1 MTVFLMWSWVTAQ
14 DCESGYSRAF
24 CWIPINSMALA
35 QSIVLINRIRPSWFW
50 DLRRR
55 HQSSEIWSLTG
66 SFFHFLSFFV
76 DLCHRRRDVHSRG
89 DHRLL
94 YFHCFWGLEEDTD
107 WQNVMMTASHPSSH
121 LIYKCKVASLLA
133 KSSPKR
139 PPSGDCITL
148 SI

>member
-14 DCESGYSRAF
+14 DCESAYSRAF
-24 CWIPINSMALA
+24 CWIPINSVALA
-35 QSIVLINRIRPSWFW
+35 QSIVLINRIRPSSYW

-55 HQSSEIWSLTG
+55 HQSSNMKPDRIV
-66 SFFHFLSFFV
+66 FFITTFFV
-76 DLCHRRRDVHSRG
+76 DLCHRRGDVHSRG

-107 WQNVMMTASHPSSH
+107 WQNVMMSASHPSSH

-133 KSSPKR
+133 KSSPKQ